1 MEYNNILF
9 AVEEGVATMTF
20 NRPKA
25 LNAINAETAAELLDA
40 VNACKKDEA
49 IRALV
54 LTGAGDRAFVA
65 GADISQMQSLRP
77 QEALAFM
84 EMGHEALRQ
93 MEIMPKPVI
102 AAVNGFALGGGTE
115 IALAC
120 DIRFASEKAVFGQ
133 PEILIGLIPGWG
145 GTQRLPRI
153 IGMGRAKELILS
165 GAQIDAKR
173 AYEIGLVNRILPP
186 EQLME
191 EAMKFARKLAGM
203 PRFTVKMAKHSI
215 NFGYDLALD
224 NACRI
229 ETECCA
235 QCFSTDD
242 QKEGMKAFLEKRKP
256 VFTGR

>member
-1 MEYNNILF
+1 MEYLNILF
-9 AVEEGVATMTF
+9 SVEEGVATLTF

-25 LNAINAETAAELLDA
+25 LNAMNSETMAELATAIA
-40 VNACKKDEA
+40 VCKNNEA
-49 IRALV
+49 VKALV
-54 LTGAGDRAFVA
+54 LTGAGEKAFVA
-65 GADISQMQSLRP
+65 GADISQMQTLRP

-84 EMGHEALRQ
+84 ELGQETLRQ
-93 MEIMPKPVI
+93 IETLPKPVI
-102 AAVNGFALGGGTE
+102 AAVNGYALGGGTE

-145 GTQRLPRI
+145 GTQRLARI
-153 IGMGRAKELILS
+153 MGMGRAKELILS
-165 GAQIDAKR
+165 GMRIDARR
-173 AYEIGLVNRILPP
+173 AYETGLVNRIFPP
-186 EQLME
+186 EKLRE
-191 EAMKFARKLAGM
+191 ETLAFARQLAGM
-203 PRFTVKMAKHSI
+203 PGFAVKMAKHSI

-229 ETECCA
+229 EAECCA

-256 VFTGR
+256 SFTGR